1 MLFSRKDR
9 TDNTHGSSLTRTR
22 DIVEIAAIVAAGIWA
37 FYIFAYENRIKP
49 SFAQPEVNITA
60 SLQRLSQ
67 QHGLIAVGLHIDL
80 RNVGTVNA
88 HFLGLAVNVFG
99 KRVMSASP
107 AVPPTREPLSY
118 EYQGYYAV
126 GRSVPVYS
134 WSYVTHLG
142 NPRTGVDTELDP
154 GTSIENYRVFYV
166 PKGKFDLLTVGI
178 DAPYTKLESTQP
190 THLSIG
196 SDGAVR
202 VVTPLTAD
210 TQQYDI
216 EPVTSLDVR

>member
-1 MLFSRKDR
+1 MLLGRRDR
-9 TDNTHGSSLTRTR
+9 TDNAHGSLLTKVR
-22 DIVEIAAIVAAGIWA
+22 DVVEIVAIVAAGIWA
-37 FYIFAYENRIKP
+37 FYTFAYENRIKP
-49 SFAQPEVNITA
+49 SLAQPEVNISA
-60 SLQRLSQ
+60 LLQRLGE
-67 QHGLIAVGLHIDL
+67 QHGLIGVGLRIDL

-99 KRVMSASP
+99 KQVAP
-107 AVPPTREPLSY
+107 ATPTVPRTREPLNY
-118 EYQGYYAV
+118 EYQGYYTV
-126 GRSVPVYS
+126 GRSIPVYS

-154 GTSIENYRVFYV
+154 GTSIENYRVFYI

-178 DAPYTKLESTQP
+178 DAPYTKLETTQP
-190 THLSIG
+190 THLSVG

-210 TQQYDI
+210 TQEYNI

>member
-1 MLFSRKDR
+1 MLLGRRDR
-9 TDNTHGSSLTRTR
+9 TDNGHGSSLTRVR
-22 DIVEIAAIVAAGIWA
+22 DIVEIVAIVAAGIWA
-37 FYIFAYENRIKP
+37 FYTFAYENRIRP
-49 SFAQPEVNITA
+49 SFAQPEVNISA
-60 SLQRLSQ
+60 SLQRLSE
-67 QHGLIAVGLHIDL
+67 QHGLIAVGLHVDL
-80 RNVGTVNA
+80 HNVGTVNA
-88 HFLGLAVNVFG
+88 HFLGLAVNVLG
-99 KRVMSASP
+99 WRVMPASP
-107 AVPPTREPLSY
+107 VVPKSREPLNY
-118 EYQGYYAV
+118 EYQGYYSI

-142 NPRTGVDTELDP
+142 NPQTGVDTELDP

-178 DAPYTKLESTQP
+178 DAPYTKLETTQP
-190 THLSIG
+190 AHLSVS

-202 VVTPLTAD
+202 VITRLTAD